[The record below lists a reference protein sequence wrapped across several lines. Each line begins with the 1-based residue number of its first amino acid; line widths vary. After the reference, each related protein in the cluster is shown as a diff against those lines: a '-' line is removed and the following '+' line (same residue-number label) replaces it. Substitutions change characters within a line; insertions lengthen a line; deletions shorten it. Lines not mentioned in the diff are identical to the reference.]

1 MRNLVTSNPG
11 RHRHFL
17 CSALILIIVG
27 VLPDVAFGRW
37 AMDVPILGSQPTIVM
52 SCDDLYPFKKAENVV
67 EGTTTVSALVE
78 KNGTI
83 SSSAIATSSGNA
95 DLDLAAKT
103 CIARARFPTFKL
115 NDQQIP
121 AVVQLNVVWKRS
133 QHSLVQFGPSSKDG
147 STCHHL
153 VVWPPPLAI
162 RQHGLAPTMLLL
174 NVSTE
179 GAVTKINLL
188 QSSAWGELD
197 NFVLSCYE
205 DAVLP
210 RVTTPDGTPT
220 GYDWKVMVRWP

>member
-1 MRNLVTSNPG
+1 MRNRVTRSPG
-11 RHRHFL
+11 ARRIL
-17 CSALILIIVG
+17 CSALTLIIVST
-27 VLPDVAFGRW
+27 LPNVAFGRW
-37 AMDVPILGSQPTIVM
+37 AMDVPILGSQAATVT
-52 SCDDLYPFKKAENVV
+52 SCDDLYPFRKADNAI
-67 EGTTTVSALVE
+67 EGTTTISALVE
-78 KNGTI
+78 MNGTI
-83 SSSAIATSSGNA
+83 SSSAIATSSGNVE
-95 DLDLAAKT
+95 LDSAAKA
-103 CIARARFPTFKL
+103 CIARTRFPIFKL
-115 NDQQIP
+115 NDQQIA

-179 GAVTKINLL
+179 GAVAKITVL
-188 QSSAWGELD
+188 QSSGWGELD
-197 NFVLSCYE
+197 DFVLSCYQ

-210 RVTTPDGTPT
+210 RVTTPNGTPT